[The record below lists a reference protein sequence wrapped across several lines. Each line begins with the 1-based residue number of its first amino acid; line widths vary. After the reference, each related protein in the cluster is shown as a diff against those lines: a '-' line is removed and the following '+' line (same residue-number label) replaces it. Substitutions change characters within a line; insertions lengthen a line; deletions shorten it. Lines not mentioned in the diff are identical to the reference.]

1 MNDKIKLLAE
11 QAEQATK
18 EHFNFD
24 WDGTPR
30 ELFDMYFNEK
40 FAELIVRE
48 CASIVL
54 DVGTSAAR
62 INNME
67 RYRGCTDAGKLI
79 KQHFGVK
86 E

>member
-1 MNDKIKLLAE
+1 MNDRIRELAA

-40 FAELIVRE
+40 FAHLIVWE
-48 CASIVL
+48 CAGIYHKISNGNSHM
-54 DVGTSAAR
+54 GTDDYIEALNKTFWSLE
-62 INNME
+62 MS
-67 RYRGCTDAGKLI
+67 DD
-79 KQHFGVK
+79 
-86 E
+86 